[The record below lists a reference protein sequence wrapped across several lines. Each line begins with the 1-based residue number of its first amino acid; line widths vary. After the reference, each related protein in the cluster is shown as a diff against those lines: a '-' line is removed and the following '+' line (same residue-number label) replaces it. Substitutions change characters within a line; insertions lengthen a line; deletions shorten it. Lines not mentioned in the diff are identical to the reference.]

1 MKSGIIIGGVAAV
14 VVAAS
19 GVSNVM
25 MIQRMNAVEGKVN
38 SFTPHQIN
46 ISPEMQAEIVKKL
59 AADNKTGI
67 TEISVKLS
75 DIEKAQKSET
85 VVLSGKLSDIKN
97 AQKSESEALIAKLS
111 GIEKVQKQDNEAM
124 SGKLADIEKARSKD
138 ITSLR
143 SRLEKLEAV
152 QKQSEIKAVKSFELA
167 KQLKAQG
174 KIVEAKTYALN
185 AINHQKDNPEYLKFY
200 ADTVINDA
208 NATGIELD
216 QVAAVLD
223 ASLFNVSAEDINGII
238 AIRNSVAQ
246 KKNKISVATAAPAV
260 DLNKEIASVIS
271 GKYAMAKIVDND
283 NINMDLLKQRIE
295 KINALL
301 GEELSQAQRNQ
312 LTAEL
317 QDASNIFS
325 AQLTFESVENALA
338 KAEVYSKA
346 SELSKKQ
353 ILIARN
359 QLSTANTLLAQIW
372 TTKLPANI
380 VKKGES
386 IQKEIDVI
394 DKDLNKLASQD
405 AMKKHDELK
414 EKLEKIEKTIDQK
427 SAKDYAKEVAD
438 KRAKKEY
445 NKKGTLTV
453 YLEDIQKYASELRT
467 LKIFDK
473 EGQEKAVKTF
483 EYTQTLALKVSA
495 KRYQAYQMWAI
506 EKIEAARESRMS
518 VSAFKPYRNIRAIAD
533 FENYLKDIDRSLLT
547 YDVGTC
553 YDKVY
558 NLIFAEQVP
567 DNQKARLQYEKA
579 TFDKLGK
586 LEDF

>member
-19 GVSNVM
+19 GVNNVM
-25 MIQRMNAVEGKVN
+25 MIQRMNAVESKVN
-38 SFTPHQIN
+38 SFPPHQIN

-75 DIEKAQKSET
+75 DIKKTQKSET
-85 VVLSGKLSDIKN
+85 DVL
-97 AQKSESEALIAKLS
+97 
-111 GIEKVQKQDNEAM
+111 

-138 ITSLR
+138 ITSLS

-200 ADTVINDA
+200 ADIVINDA
-208 NATGIELD
+208 NVTGIELD

-246 KKNKISVATAAPAV
+246 KKSQIAIATAVPAI
-260 DLNKEIASVIS
+260 DLNKEIESVIS
-271 GKYAMAKIVDND
+271 GQYAMGKIVNGDNV
-283 NINMDLLKQRIE
+283 NMDLLKQRIE

-312 LTAEL
+312 LTGEL
-317 QDASNIFS
+317 QNASNIFS

-338 KAEVYSKA
+338 KAKVYSKA

-353 ILIARN
+353 IHIARN

-380 VKKGES
+380 VKKGDS
-386 IQKEIDVI
+386 IQEKIDGI

-414 EKLEKIEKTIDQK
+414 EKLKKIEKTIDQK

-438 KRAKKEY
+438 KRAKEEY

-467 LKIFDK
+467 LKIFDE
-473 EGQEKAVKTF
+473 EGQKKAVETF
-483 EYTQTLALKVSA
+483 EDTQKLALKVSA

-506 EKIEAARESRMS
+506 EKIEAARKM
-518 VSAFKPYRNIRAIAD
+518 ATKPWYRKDPNEIEAKRIFRD
-533 FENYLKDIDRSLLT
+533 WLEDIDRSLLT

-558 NLIFAEQVP
+558 DLIVFQCVGKPAQ
-567 DNQKARLQYEKA
+567 AALQYEKA
-579 TFDKLGK
+579 TFDKIGK

>member
-1 MKSGIIIGGVAAV
+1 MNSGIIIGGVAAV

-46 ISPEMQAEIVKKL
+46 ISPEMQAEIVRKL

-67 TEISVKLS
+67 TEI
-75 DIEKAQKSET
+75 
-85 VVLSGKLSDIKN
+85 
-97 AQKSESEALIAKLS
+97 
-111 GIEKVQKQDNEAM
+111 

-138 ITSLR
+138 ITSLS

-152 QKQSEIKAVKSFELA
+152 QKQSEIKAAKSFELA

-200 ADTVINDA
+200 ADIVINDA
-208 NATGIELD
+208 NASGIELD

-246 KKNKISVATAAPAV
+246 KKSQIAIATAVPAI
-260 DLNKEIASVIS
+260 DLNKEIESVIS
-271 GKYAMAKIVDND
+271 GQYAMGKIVNGDNV
-283 NINMDLLKQRIE
+283 NMDLLKQRIE

-346 SELSKKQ
+346 SKLSDEQ
-353 ILIARN
+353 LPIARN

-380 VKKGES
+380 VKKGKS
-386 IQKEIDVI
+386 IQKEIVRI
-394 DKDLNKLASQD
+394 DEDINKLASYD
-405 AMKKHDELK
+405 AMKKHDELAAELK
-414 EKLEKIEKTIDQK
+414 KIEIAVTNT
-427 SAKDYAKEVAD
+427 SAKEFAKETDSNRV
-438 KRAKKEY
+438 KKDY
-445 NKKGTLTV
+445 KKGALTK
-453 YLEDIQKYASELRT
+453 YLENIQKYAAELRT

-473 EGQEKAVKTF
+473 EGQKRAVETF
-483 EYTQTLALKVSA
+483 EYTQKLALKVSA
-495 KRYQAYQMWAI
+495 KRYQAYQM
-506 EKIEAARESRMS
+506 
-518 VSAFKPYRNIRAIAD
+518 RAI
-533 FENYLKDIDRSLLT
+533 
-547 YDVGTC
+547 
-553 YDKVY
+553 
-558 NLIFAEQVP
+558 
-567 DNQKARLQYEKA
+567 
-579 TFDKLGK
+579 
-586 LEDF
+586 

>member
-1 MKSGIIIGGVAAV
+1 MEVKMKSGIIIGGVAAV

-25 MIQRMNAVEGKVN
+25 MIQRMTAVESKVN
-38 SFTPHQIN
+38 NFTPHQIN
-46 ISPEMQAEIVKKL
+46 ISPEMQAKIVRKL

-67 TEISVKLS
+67 TEISIKLS
-75 DIEKAQKSET
+75 DIEKTQK
-85 VVLSGKLSDIKN
+85 
-97 AQKSESEALIAKLS
+97 
-111 GIEKVQKQDNEAM
+111 NEAETL

-138 ITSLR
+138 ITSLS

-152 QKQSEIKAVKSFELA
+152 QKQAEIKAVKSFELA

-223 ASLFNVSAEDINGII
+223 ASLFNVSAENINDII

-246 KKNKISVATAAPAV
+246 KKSQIAIATAVPAI
-260 DLNKEIASVIS
+260 DLNKEIESVIS
-271 GKYAMAKIVDND
+271 GQYAMGKIVNGDNV
-283 NINMDLLKQRIE
+283 NMDLLKQRIE

-325 AQLTFESVENALA
+325 AQLTFENVENALA

-380 VKKGES
+380 VKRADNIENKIS
-386 IQKEIDVI
+386 EIDE
-394 DKDLNKLASQD
+394 KLNIIVSKD
-405 AMKKHDELK
+405 AMERYKNLADELK
-414 EKLEKIEKTIDQK
+414 KIKIAVTNT
-427 SAKDYAKEVAD
+427 SAKEYAEEMARNRGKQE
-438 KRAKKEY
+438 
-445 NKKGTLTV
+445 NGTLTK
-453 YLEDIQKYASELRT
+453 YLKDIQKYAAELQTLRILDEKGQEQAIAT
-467 LKIFDK
+467 LKSA
-473 EGQEKAVKTF
+473 Q
-483 EYTQTLALKVSA
+483 QLAPQIIA
-495 KRYQAYQMWAI
+495 KRYQAYQLWALD
-506 EKIEAARESRMS
+506 KIKKAFESRYS
-518 VSAFKPYRNIRAIAD
+518 VGIKAYRNQKAISD
-533 FENYLKDIDRSLLT
+533 FENYLMDIDRSLLT

-553 YDKVY
+553 YDKMHAE
-558 NLIFAEQVP
+558 IFGKQVP
-567 DNQKARLQYEKA
+567 DKQKARLQYQKA
-579 TFDKLGK
+579 TSDKIGK

>member
-25 MIQRMNAVEGKVN
+25 MIQRMNAVESKVN
-38 SFTPHQIN
+38 NFTPHQIN
-46 ISPEMQAEIVKKL
+46 ISPEMQAEIVRKL
-59 AADNKTGI
+59 ATDNKTGI

-75 DIEKAQKSET
+75 DIEKA
-85 VVLSGKLSDIKN
+85 
-97 AQKSESEALIAKLS
+97 
-111 GIEKVQKQDNEAM
+111 
-124 SGKLADIEKARSKD
+124 RSKD
-138 ITSLR
+138 ITSL
-143 SRLEKLEAV
+143 SFRLEKLEAV
-152 QKQSEIKAVKSFELA
+152 QKQAEIKAAKSFELA

-260 DLNKEIASVIS
+260 DLNTEIASVIS
-271 GKYAMAKIVDND
+271 GKYAMTKIVDND

-317 QDASNIFS
+317 QDASYIFS

-353 ILIARN
+353 IRIARN

-386 IQKEIDVI
+386 IQEEIDII
-394 DKDLNKLASQD
+394 DKALNKLASQD
-405 AMKKHDELK
+405 AMKKHDKLAAELK
-414 EKLEKIEKTIDQK
+414 KIKIAVTNT
-427 SAKDYAKEVAD
+427 SAKEYAEEMARNRGKQE
-438 KRAKKEY
+438 
-445 NKKGTLTV
+445 NGTLTK
-453 YLEDIQKYASELRT
+453 YLKDIQKYAAELQPLRILDEKGQEQAIAT
-467 LKIFDK
+467 LK
-473 EGQEKAVKTF
+473 E
-483 EYTQTLALKVSA
+483 TQQLAPQIIA
-495 KRYQAYQMWAI
+495 KRYHAYQLWAVDKI
-506 EKIEAARESRMS
+506 EKARKTVTDKNHSSREAKRL
-518 VSAFKPYRNIRAIAD
+518 FRNM
-533 FENYLKDIDRSLLT
+533 LMDIDRSLLT

-553 YDKVY
+553 YDKIYGIVFDE
-558 NLIFAEQVP
+558 IDKTDHAE
-567 DNQKARLQYEKA
+567 LQYVKA
-579 TFDKLGK
+579 TFDKIGK